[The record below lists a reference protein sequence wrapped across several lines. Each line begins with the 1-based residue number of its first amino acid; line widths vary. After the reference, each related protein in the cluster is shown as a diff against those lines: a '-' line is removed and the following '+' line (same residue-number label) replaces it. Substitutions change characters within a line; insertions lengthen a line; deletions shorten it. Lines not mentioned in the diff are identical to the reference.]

1 MMLEIKMLRGG
12 YIKNAPVLNGL
23 EFNLRSQ
30 SRLAVFGQN
39 GAGKS
44 TLAKAIMGLL
54 PYSSGSICY
63 DGLELQG
70 KTPDAITRK
79 GIGYFWQG
87 GRVFPHLSP
96 WDNLRFAAGRITR
109 KELENKWM
117 SICQISPSFAS
128 LQKKLTHQTATYLS
142 GGERHLLALGM
153 VLIRDPELL
162 ILDEPSAGLAPSAVD
177 ELFLVLDELFK
188 TENTTILLI
197 EQNLDK
203 AMAFCEECL
212 VLTNGTIARR
222 IDLSAESAYSD
233 IEKTMFEQ

>member
-1 MMLEIKMLRGG
+1 MLEIKKLRGG
-12 YIKNAPVLNGL
+12 YLKNAPILNGL
-23 EFNLRSQ
+23 SFTLRSH
-30 SRLAVFGQN
+30 SKLAVFGQN

-54 PYSSGSICY
+54 PYSGGSICY
-63 DGLELQG
+63 EGFELLG
-70 KTPDAITRK
+70 KTPDTITRK

-96 WDNLRFAAGRITR
+96 WENLRFAAGHLT
-109 KELENKWM
+109 KNELESKWVN
-117 SICQISPSFAS
+117 ICQISPSFTK
-128 LQKKLTHQTATYLS
+128 LQNKFSHQAATYLS
-142 GGERHLLALGM
+142 GGEKHLLALGM
-153 VLIRDPELL
+153 ILIKNPKML

-177 ELFLVLDELFK
+177 ELYLVLEDLYS
-188 TENTTILLI
+188 TRSTTILLI

-212 VLTNGTIARR
+212 VLTNGTIAKR